1 MATAQ
6 LAQLDLKVG
15 DITAHVVRAGS
26 GYPLVYLH
34 GAFAYRGWHPFL
46 EMLARRFTVY
56 APLHPGFS
64 EDSSGAQLEDLVDL
78 VLYHYDLL
86 EALGLE
92 RPHIL
97 GHHFGAMIAAEMAAL
112 CPHRVGRLVLAAPT
126 GLWLDDAPGVDYF
139 ATPMS
144 ELRSVL
150 FLDPGSAVAKAAMPD
165 PASDEQRTEQNV
177 ERVRSLSAVARFLW
191 PIPDKGLK
199 RRLPRIKSPT
209 LVVMASHDR
218 IVPPAYGQEVA
229 RRVPHSR
236 VEVIQG
242 AGHLFMLEKPDQT
255 ASLVARFLE

>member
-1 MATAQ
+1 MTTAQ
-6 LAQLDLKVG
+6 LTQLDVRVG
-15 DITAHVVRAGS
+15 DITARVARAGS
-26 GYPLVYLH
+26 GHPLVYLH
-34 GAFAYRGWHPFL
+34 GAFAYHGWHPFL

-64 EDSSGAQLEDLVDL
+64 EDSPGGQIEDLLDL

-92 RPHIL
+92 RPHIV
-97 GHHFGAMIAAEMAAL
+97 GHHFGAMAAAEMAAL

-126 GLWLDDAPGVDYF
+126 GLWLDNAPGVDYF

-165 PASDEQRTEQNV
+165 PASDEQRAEQSV

-209 LVVMASHDR
+209 LVVVASHDR
-218 IVPPAYGQEVA
+218 IVPPELGKEIVT
-229 RRVPHSR
+229 RVPDSKL
-236 VEVIQG
+236 EVIEG
-242 AGHLFMLEKPDQT
+242 AGHLFMLEKPDQF
-255 ASLVARFLE
+255 AALVRGFLE